1 MAVIALEGMQFYAY
15 HGFYEE
21 EQKIGN
27 HFIVDVQVETR
38 VNKAAQMDDLAGTIN
53 YETLYTITRMEMRKP
68 SQLLEHVGQR
78 IIDKVSSQYPKV
90 KNVRIRISKM
100 QPPLGGRVDRAFIEM
115 EQGGGVISFWSI
127 P

>member
-115 EQGGGVISFWSI
+115 EQGGGVISF
-127 P
+127 